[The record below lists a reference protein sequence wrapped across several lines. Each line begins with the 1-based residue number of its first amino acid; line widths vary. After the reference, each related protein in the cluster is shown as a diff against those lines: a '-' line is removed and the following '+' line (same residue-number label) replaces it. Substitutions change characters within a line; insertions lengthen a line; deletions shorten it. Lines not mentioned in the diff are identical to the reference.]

1 MQPILGISTTFY
13 IYSCVYDDTPIS
25 YSSKP
30 VDHQTLEHIYSGITS
45 ETELVA
51 C

>member
-1 MQPILGISTTFY
+1 MQHILGIYMTLH
-13 IYSCVYDDTPIS
+13 IYGCVYDDTPIS

-30 VDHQTLEHIYSGITS
+30 VDRQTLEHIYSSITS